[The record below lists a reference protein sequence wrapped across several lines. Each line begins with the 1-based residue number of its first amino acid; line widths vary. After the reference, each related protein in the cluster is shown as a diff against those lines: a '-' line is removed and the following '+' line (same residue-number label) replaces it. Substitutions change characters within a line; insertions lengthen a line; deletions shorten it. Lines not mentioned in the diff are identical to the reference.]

1 MAIPKYDEIMLPLL
15 HVLSDGQS
23 HAKRELTE
31 KMADHF
37 NLTADERAQ
46 MLPSTR
52 ATYIKHRTGWAAFG
66 LRKAGLATNPVEGT
80 LVITD
85 EGKKFLATNPTGR
98 LTRSILMQFEPF
110 RQFRAELK
118 ERATAA
124 AKKAGATS
132 LAGPEALSD
141 DHTTPEERIGAA
153 FAELSAALVTEL
165 LSRLAQIDP
174 FRFEQVV
181 LDLLVRMGYGGSFK
195 EAAAVTQ
202 KTGDEGID
210 GVINQDRLGLDV
222 IYIQAKRWKHNVG
235 RPEIQSF
242 VGALAGRK
250 ATKGIFITTSSFH
263 SNATEYAAGLHNK
276 VILVDGRRL
285 AELMIEHGLGVS
297 EEHAYSVKK
306 IDSDYFD
313 EG

>member
-15 HVLSDGQS
+15 NVLSDGQS
-23 HAKRELTE
+23 HTKRELTE

-37 NLTADERAQ
+37 HLTPEERGQ

-80 LVITD
+80 LQITD
-85 EGKKFLATNPTGR
+85 EGRKFLATNPSGR
-98 LTRSILMQFEPF
+98 LTRAVLMQFEPF
-110 RQFRAELK
+110 RQFVAEMK
-118 ERATAA
+118 ERNTAA
-124 AKKAGATS
+124 AKKAGALLQPASDSTS
-132 LAGPEALSD
+132 DE
-141 DHTTPEERIGAA
+141 HTTPEERIESA
-153 FAELSAALVTEL
+153 FVELRETLITDL
-165 LSRLAQIDP
+165 RTKLASVDP
-174 FRFEQVV
+174 FRFEQIV
-181 LDLLVRMGYGGSFK
+181 LDLLVKMGYGGSKK

-210 GVINQDRLGLDV
+210 GVINEDRLGLDV

-242 VGALAGRK
+242 VGALAGKK
-250 ATKGIFITTSSFH
+250 ANKGIFITTSSFH
-263 SNATEYAAGLHNK
+263 DNATDYAAGLHNK

-285 AELMIEHGLGVS
+285 AELMIEHGIGVA

-313 EG
+313 EA

>member
-15 HVLSDGQS
+15 KILSDGQS
-23 HAKRELTE
+23 HTKRELME

-37 NLTADERAQ
+37 NLAPEERAL
-46 MLPSTR
+46 MLPATR
-52 ATYIKHRTGWAAFG
+52 VTYIKHRTGWAAFG
-66 LRKAGLATNPVEGT
+66 LRKAGLATNPIEGT
-80 LVITD
+80 LVITE
-85 EGKKFLATNPTGR
+85 EGRKFLATNPSGR
-98 LTRSILMQFEPF
+98 LTRSVLMQFEPF
-110 RQFRAELK
+110 RQFTAELK
-118 ERATAA
+118 ERAAAA
-124 AKKAGATS
+124 AKKGGAVPP
-132 LAGPEALSD
+132 APSD
-141 DHTTPEERIGAA
+141 GMTDDQITPEERMGSA
-153 FAELSAALVTEL
+153 FAELNATLVTEL

-181 LDLLVRMGYGGSFK
+181 LDLLVKMGYGGSFK

-222 IYIQAKRWKHNVG
+222 IYIQAKRWKQNVG

-250 ATKGIFITTSSFH
+250 ANKGIFITTSSFH
-263 SNATEYAAGLHNK
+263 TNATEYAAGLHNK
-276 VILVDGRRL
+276 VILVDGCRL

-306 IDSDYFD
+306 IDSDYF
-313 EG
+313 EET

>member
-15 HVLSDGQS
+15 RVLSDGQS
-23 HAKRELTE
+23 HTKRELME

-37 NLTADERAQ
+37 DLTPEERSQ

-52 ATYIKHRTGWAAFG
+52 VTYIKHRTGWAAFG
-66 LRKAGLATNPVEGT
+66 LRKAGLATNPIEGT
-80 LVITD
+80 LVITE
-85 EGKKFLATNPTGR
+85 EGRRFLATNPSGR
-98 LTRSILMQFEPF
+98 LTRSVLMQFEPY
-110 RQFRAELK
+110 RQFRADMK

-124 AKKAGATS
+124 AKKSDASPQVAADGA
-132 LAGPEALSD
+132 SD
-141 DHTTPEERIGAA
+141 DQITPEERMGSA
-153 FAELSAALVTEL
+153 FAELNAALVTEL

-250 ATKGIFITTSSFH
+250 ASKGIFITTSSFH

-285 AELMIEHGLGVS
+285 AELMIEHGLGVA

-306 IDSDYFD
+306 IDSDYF
-313 EG
+313 EEA